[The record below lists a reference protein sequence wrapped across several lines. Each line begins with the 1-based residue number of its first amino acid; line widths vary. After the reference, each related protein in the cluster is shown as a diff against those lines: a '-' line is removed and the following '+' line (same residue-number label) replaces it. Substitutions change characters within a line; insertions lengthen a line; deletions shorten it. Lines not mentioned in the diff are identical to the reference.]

1 MKASEL
7 FRYEDGLLFWRI
19 KPARWMRAGDKAG
32 GKTKSGHCIVSINGK
47 REYVHRVVWEIH
59 HGEIPEGMVIDHI
72 NGNPSDNRIENL
84 RCVSQQINL
93 LNKRKQKNNTS
104 GITGVGF
111 HKQRGKWRA
120 TFMNEYLGSFGSFVD
135 ACEARIV
142 AEVSSGISTERN
154 GK

>member
-1 MKASEL
+1 MS
-7 FRYEDGLLFWRI
+7 
-19 KPARWMRAGDKAG
+19 
-32 GKTKSGHCIVSINGK
+32 GK

-111 HKQRGKWRA
+111 HKQRRKWRA
-120 TFMNEYLGSFGSFVD
+120 IFMDEYLGLFGNFVD

-142 AEVSSGISTERN
+142 AEVSSGLSTERN
-154 GK
+154 GI